1 MKRWRESLKKIAKI
15 NLMTIQMK
23 NLFLQDFTIIY
34 WKVTYSL
41 TVAELDKTYTE
52 YVAHPDNLLLT
63 DTMDK
68 NKILLIIVLDA
79 YFQDFDDIAKM
90 QYKETREDF
99 KEYLLATINRDIL
112 REDNIFAKINKNW
125 YNHDMDASE
134 IFELKQQWIKTGY
147 MLEDTDINSILY
159 QPVTLTTE
167 VRKYIDEFVQKFQ
180 QFYTNKVF
188 FHMVLPHNIPYKY
201 LVTGNFDKEYS
212 VIYYELNGLKRM
224 RTKNAQTETEIED
237 NYIYSLEKLIKINFS
252 IYGKKILIIFV
263 FDGYYCYHSHFNE
276 DATGL
281 GDYGI
286 YIDQLS
292 QYMNNVIYNAEAV
305 RYFKPLYALNYFGN
319 INETWY
325 YNPTSE
331 YENSEYWQIISNV
344 TKKGRKLIDD
354 YIKKLKKQ
362 EPEKIFAYIVLPKN
376 NNQYRYLIL

>member
-1 MKRWRESLKKIAKI
+1 
-15 NLMTIQMK
+15 MK

-52 YVAHPDNLLLT
+52 YLAHPDNLLLT

-159 QPVTLTTE
+159 QPVTLTTK

-237 NYIYSLEKLIKINFS
+237 NYIYNLEKLIKINFS

-292 QYMNNVIYNAEAV
+292 QYINNVIYNAEAV